1 MKLIRKMR
9 LINWHFFDDQVIDFD
24 NINVIS
30 GENGSG
36 KSTIL
41 DALNYFIS
49 GGTCKFNMAANA
61 LSSGRTIETYLKA
74 KTGFEGKPFLRDS
87 DNVIGHIAVDFYD
100 DTNHKEIVIG
110 LVVQLIPG
118 GVRGPY
124 YYKITGSSWNDALF
138 FSDETEV
145 NGFDELMSAGKKQ
158 GLDIKPI
165 GVKNAS
171 NKARKRA
178 VEDALGIP
186 NEKYNALFGKAISFE
201 PLGNISKF
209 AMDFLLP
216 REELDLSSI
225 QGAILSY
232 REIKRQ
238 VDSEKERAEELKPIV
253 DAKDK
258 YEDLQKK
265 LFALDLL
272 VLMGEKES
280 EEQSIK
286 KNTQK
291 IQDAKRHIKEHTQN
305 ADIYGKRASEAR
317 QSAEQIRISDGYK
330 LLSKLEEQE
339 KGFQDKVASA
349 HRNRCLFETKLRNEM
364 SQASRI
370 GTSLD
375 LQRIIVSK
383 DFENYLKVITDYSN
397 RVNAIR
403 SDAYDNRAKAI
414 YRKETSLASKEEI
427 TNTIHNLEQDS
438 YDFPDYVN
446 QLKDNVRKA
455 IETKTG
461 DANPNIVPLSQLL
474 SINDT
479 DWTNAIEGLLDK
491 RRFDLFLKKEYREIA
506 KETFNKSPAS
516 LQDYFQVGVVAF
528 DGAASDPE
536 DDSLARKIDAF
547 HVGADGKK
555 TNLQEQRQYIDWL
568 LGDVHCVSTSEDF
581 VPGEK
586 AITKDGVYFDGKTIR
601 YVSKDAMNK
610 PYIGRD
616 SIKKRLKKARED
628 LEKIKSDIQEA
639 EGVISRQEKLIDN
652 CGKSL
657 ANDLSKDTVN
667 YWKEEE
673 VASDDL
679 RDCQEKIDK
688 VRQIGGS
695 DLLELDR
702 AIKGYE
708 QRAAENDKKEKAEK
722 DAVQECYKEIGGLE
736 EANKS
741 SQESIIEKEAE
752 IRSRKENSEL
762 EFSDLDGFLDALSEG
777 KKGDDLKQSASRS
790 KGSVTE
796 SYNSAKKVIEN
807 AISNY
812 CSKHPNELKNDIDNY
827 KEFVKR
833 YNKIIDD
840 DLAKLNPEL
849 EEAWDRSK
857 EELQSGF
864 ISKMRKSLKDAK
876 ADIDNLNRSL
886 KLNPFGNGEIYTFE
900 AKRTNDEL
908 LRKIYHIAMET
919 NQDDSSSLTLFT
931 KEFDDDSQAALNEV
945 LELLARPEDD
955 PEYKERREEVLD
967 YRKYMTYDVKIT
979 MQDGNTMSYGKNEDS
994 KSGGETQTPFYAL
1007 IAGAFQSLIAVPERT
1022 GRSPCCIVAFDEAF
1036 NNMDGERIRQM
1047 LEFYRELRIQLI
1059 ISIPSSRFS
1068 YIAPYADNLICLS
1081 RDGDTVA
1088 LYRGTIEKEPKD
1100 NGKA

>member
-41 DALNYFIS
+41 DALNYFVS

-74 KTGFEGKPFLRDS
+74 KTGFEDKPFLRDS
-87 DNVIGHIAVDFYD
+87 DDVIGHIAVDFYD

-171 NKARKRA
+171 NKARKKA

-253 DAKDK
+253 EAKDK

-272 VLMGEKES
+272 VLMGGKEA

-286 KNTQK
+286 KNEQK
-291 IQDAKRHIKEHTQN
+291 IQDVKRHIEEHTQN
-305 ADIYGKRASEAR
+305 AHIYGKRASEAR
-317 QSAEQIRISDGYK
+317 QSADQIRSSDSYK
-330 LLSKLEEQE
+330 LLSKWEEKEKSLQDKATSIQE
-339 KGFQDKVASA
+339 KRS
-349 HRNRCLFETKLRNEM
+349 LFETKLRNEM

-375 LQRIIVSK
+375 LQRIIASK
-383 DFENYLKVITDYSN
+383 DFENYLKVIADYAA
-397 RVNAIR
+397 RVKKIH
-403 SDAYDNRAKAI
+403 SEAYENKATASFN
-414 YRKETSLASKEEI
+414 KNHLSKEKEKL
-427 TNTIHNLEQDS
+427 TDTIHNLEQDS

-446 QLKDNVRKA
+446 QLKENVRKA
-455 IETKTG
+455 IEAKTG

-506 KETFNKSPAS
+506 KAVFDESPAS
-516 LQDYFQVGVVAF
+516 LKDYFQVGVVAF
-528 DGAASDPE
+528 DGTAIEPE

-568 LGDVHCVSTSEDF
+568 LGDVRCVSTSADF
-581 VPGEK
+581 VPGKK

-601 YVSKDAMNK
+601 YVSKAAMNK

-616 SIKKRLKKARED
+616 SIKKRLEKARED
-628 LEKIKSDIQEA
+628 LKKVKSDIEQV
-639 EGVISRQEKLIDN
+639 EGEILYQKTIIDN
-652 CGKSL
+652 CEKSS
-657 ANDLSKDTVN
+657 ADDLSKDTVN

-673 VASDDL
+673 VAFDDL
-679 RDCQEKIDK
+679 SHCREDIDK
-688 VRQIGGS
+688 VKQIGGS

-702 AIKGYE
+702 AIKEYE
-708 QRAAENDKKEKAEK
+708 QQAAENDKKEKAEK
-722 DAVQECYKEIGGLE
+722 DAIQDCYKEIGGLE

-741 SQESIIEKEAE
+741 SRTSIADKKDE
-752 IRSRKENSEL
+752 IRSKRENSEL
-762 EFSDLDGFLDALSEG
+762 EFSDLDGFLDALSGG
-777 KKGDDLKQSASRS
+777 KKGEDLKQFAILS

-796 SYNSAKKVIEN
+796 SFNSTRRIIAD

-876 ADIDNLNRSL
+876 ADIDSLNRSL
-886 KLNPFGNGEIYTFE
+886 KSHPFGNGEIYIFE
-900 AKRTNDEL
+900 AKKTNDEL
-908 LRKIYHIAMET
+908 LRKIYRIAMDT

-931 KEFDDDSQAALNEV
+931 KEFDSDSQAALNEV

-979 MQDGNTMSYGKNEDS
+979 MPDGNTMSYGKNEDS

-1088 LYRGTIEKEPKD
+1088 LYRGTIEKDRNE